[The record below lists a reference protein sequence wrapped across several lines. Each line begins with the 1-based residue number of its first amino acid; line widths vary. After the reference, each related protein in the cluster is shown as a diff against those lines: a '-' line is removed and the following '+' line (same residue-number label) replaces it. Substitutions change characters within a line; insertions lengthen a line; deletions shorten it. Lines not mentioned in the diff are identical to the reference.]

1 MTYAIRRENGDV
13 LYFDA
18 IMNVEEQYTAT
29 VTKHPIA
36 SGAFISD
43 HTIIDNNKFN
53 LKAVLSDADFN
64 LNRPQRDYYTNLD
77 TIGLAQSSVTFP
89 VGQPKQFVNNTETQ
103 IPVKIVNNGA
113 KWRSF
118 LPEVVSQFTANTIPT
133 VIVTPQSKVKT
144 ANAVRFEMLDMF
156 QKKEAFTLVEYNGNL
171 IARSWANVI
180 FTNISFAEDA
190 DTGLGL
196 YPIMQMEQVMFTNVE
211 NVQIKM
217 KTTPNKGRKTGVTT
231 KKPEQAGDNAT
242 TTPTNNAEKTAAA
255 ALSDKAAGST
265 Q

>member
-18 IMNVEEQYTAT
+18 ITNVEETYTAT

-43 HTIIDNNKFN
+43 HTITDNAKFT
-53 LKAVLSDADFN
+53 LKAILSDADFN
-64 LNRPQRDYYTNLD
+64 LHRPSEEGWQ
-77 TIGLAQSSVTFP
+77 SVTS
-89 VGQPKQFVNNTETQ
+89 KQFVNDTQ
-103 IPVKIVNNGA
+103 TNIPVKVTNEGA

-133 VIVTPQSKVKT
+133 VTVTPQTKVKT
-144 ANAVRFEMLDMF
+144 AHAVRFDLIDIY
-156 QKKEAFTLVEYNGNL
+156 QKKEPFTLVEYNTNL
-171 IARSWANVI
+171 IARSWPNCVL
-180 FTNISFAEDA
+180 TSLTFAEDA

-196 YPIMQMEQVMFTNVE
+196 FPNMQMEQVTYTDVE
-211 NVQIKM
+211 NVLIKV
-217 KTTPNKGRKTGVTT
+217 KTTPNKGRKTGTTT
-231 KKPEQAGDNAT
+231 KKPTTEGENAASE
-242 TTPTNNAEKTAAA
+242 PTKASEKTAAA
-255 ALSDKAAGST
+255 ALADKAAGST